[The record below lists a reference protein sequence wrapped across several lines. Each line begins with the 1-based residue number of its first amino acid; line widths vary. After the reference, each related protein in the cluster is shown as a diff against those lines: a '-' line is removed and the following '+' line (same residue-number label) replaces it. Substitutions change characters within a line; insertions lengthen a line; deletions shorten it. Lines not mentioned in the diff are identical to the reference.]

1 VEAGAGLPQQI
12 QTVVQEFA
20 AGCRVQIFQLLH
32 RDLWLNI
39 NYAQNKRSVLNL
51 QIRDQDKRNER
62 CVQKN
67 SVTISFLLSNSHY
80 SLFIST
86 P

>member
-67 SVTISFLLSNSHY
+67 SVTISFRVQF
-80 SLFIST
+80 SLFT
-86 P
+86 VY